1 MISLLGKS
9 RSQVPGHRHPKRGF
23 VAALPFVHLTLQ
35 AGCWLGWGD
44 SGGSRWRPQA
54 PLEPQPGFQPSPERW
69 EKTWVTPSVL
79 QGWRSKPARLQTASF
94 VLLAFAF
101 PLPEDWPSP
110 GRGCPWFNG
119 FRASPVM
126 SIKTLCDEC
135 IGAPL
140 GTDQMMHLEKEKK
153 KKRDKPSPCFPYFPQ
168 SQNN

>member
-1 MISLLGKS
+1 MMISLLGKS
-9 RSQVPGHRHPKRGF
+9 RSQVAGHRHPKRGF

-110 GRGCPWFNG
+110 GKGCPWFNG
-119 FRASPVM
+119 F
-126 SIKTLCDEC
+126 KTLCDEC

-140 GTDQMMHLEKEKK
+140 GTDQMMHLEEKK
-153 KKRDKPSPCFPYFPQ
+153 KKKDKPSPCFPYFPQ